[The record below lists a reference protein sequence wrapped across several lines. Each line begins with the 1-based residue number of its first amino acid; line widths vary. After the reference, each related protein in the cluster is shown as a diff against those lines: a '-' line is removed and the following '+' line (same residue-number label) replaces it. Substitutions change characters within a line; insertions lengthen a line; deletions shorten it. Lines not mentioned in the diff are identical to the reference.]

1 MKFLDLDSRYAC
13 SRQRGGGGGGCICAS
28 ERERERESSQQ
39 FGRLNRS
46 YLWIGSITSKFV
58 RESLKCTSFHYSDI
72 IVSKKGRNY

>member
-13 SRQRGGGGGGCICAS
+13 SRQEGGGGVYVS
-28 ERERERESSQQ
+28 QRERERESSQQ

>member
-13 SRQRGGGGGGCICAS
+13 SRQRGGGCICAS

-58 RESLKCTSFHYSDI
+58 RESLKRTSFHYSDI

>member
-1 MKFLDLDSRYAC
+1 MKFLDLGSRYAC
-13 SRQRGGGGGGCICAS
+13 SRQGGVGGGGGICAS
-28 ERERERESSQQ
+28 ERERESSQQ